1 MKKVLYVSILA
12 ASTLLLAGCGKS
24 VPKCGDE
31 ETINLVK
38 KISNDE
44 MINQMGKDLAA
55 QVSYS
60 VEGIRTTDEHD
71 KTGAFEC
78 AADLK
83 LIAKNGKTNKL
94 PITYTVE
101 ATDDGKEFY
110 VEVFGL

>member
-1 MKKVLYVSILA
+1 MKKVLCVSVLA

-31 ETINLVK
+31 DTINLVK
-38 KISNDE
+38 QISNDE
-44 MINQMGKDLAA
+44 MINQMGKDFAA
-55 QVSYS
+55 QISYA
-60 VEGIRTTDEHD
+60 VESIRTTDEND

-83 LIAKNGKTNKL
+83 VIAKNGNTNKL

-101 ATDDGKEFY
+101 ATDDGKQFY
-110 VEVFGL
+110 VNVFGL